1 MKKIISIVLLVLMMA
16 LVLTACG
23 GKEVSKIEIAEGL
36 KYEFTVGETPDFSA
50 VKANITYNDDTTET
64 ITADKLTFSALDTT
78 TAGVKQLTISY
89 EGFSVTIDVTVK
101 AASGGNNGGNT
112 GDNNGGGNEGDN
124 APLLYGVS
132 LPSYITDRENVLKNN
147 FTIKDAPYYVG
158 NENPYVLALT
168 LISLDEDDN
177 VVTDASPYVSV
188 SYVYLIDGTSE
199 TLVGEEYVTIDENN
213 HSFAFTK
220 AAKDKTFKIVTR
232 PSAGFLPGEEA
243 DFTRYQIVTVVD
255 GYNVYRAKELNLI
268 TNADMDIDGDGS
280 MDQLAAVSTFL
291 TNNGIRRPE
300 KLSGIVLHGNM
311 NVQQTDLPE
320 EYFITY
326 NDGSTT
332 RKDLYDCLSVYF
344 HQTHAGE
351 PEFSIYGNYFTIY
364 SYDIPTVA
372 IQGFGGNED
381 EYSNSELFHFK
392 TLDSETIDNY
402 SFDHTQYKV
411 NIIGLGMR
419 DDDPNADSLAAS
431 VRAKLGLGGFKT
443 RHNAIVIENSRVEA
457 FFTSLVAEA
466 DDQTITISNSTFYNS
481 WQNHIFLVADNEI
494 QVAYENEAPRIGHQ
508 PITVNVVNSTIAK
521 CGGPVFIS
529 QTRNPNRVRNAN
541 SKSIVNIDAA
551 SDVHSYVTGEE
562 AWFVASGVNSLAVT
576 IRQLSGLI
584 SLSASQQAMAAGYV
598 YNDVNKTGID
608 GVAMNLIYVNMV
620 SGTNPITGEDVDGKV
635 TVGGATI
642 FNQNDGEN
650 VLVETLTGALP
661 AGTPIFQSSTGAA
674 AFTDGSTGVYGV
686 DFTTGQPTAA
696 STAFFQGDY
705 IALYYMGL
713 GILLEYN

>member
-16 LVLTACG
+16 FALTACG

-64 ITADKLTFSALDTT
+64 ITADKLTFSALDTST
-78 TAGVKQLTISY
+78 PGTKQLTITY
-89 EGFSVTIDVTVK
+89 EGFSVTVDVTVK
-101 AASGGNNGGNT
+101 PASNGGNNGGES
-112 GDNNGGGNEGDN
+112 NNVYI
-124 APLLYGVS
+124 YGVE
-132 LPSYITDRENVLKNN
+132 LPSYISDRENVLKNN
-147 FTIKDAPYYVG
+147 FTVKNAPYYVG
-158 NENPYVLALT
+158 DDNPYVLT
-168 LISLDEDDN
+168 LSLIVLDENDN
-177 VVTDASPYVSV
+177 IVTDPTPYVSA
-188 SYVYLIDGTSE
+188 SQVYLVDEAGNT
-199 TLVGEEYVTIDENN
+199 TLVGAEYVTINENN
-213 HSFAFTK
+213 HSFDFTEE
-220 AAKDKTFKIVTR
+220 AIGKTFKIVTR
-232 PSAGFLPGEEA
+232 PSTGFASGQEA

-255 GYNVYRAKELNLI
+255 GYNVFRAKELNLI
-268 TNADMDIDGDGS
+268 TNADHDIDGDGD

-291 TNNGIRRPE
+291 TNNGIVRPE

-320 EYFITY
+320 EYFVTY
-326 NDGSTT
+326 NDGSTQK
-332 RKDLYDCLSVYF
+332 KDLYDLLSVYY

-364 SYDIPTVA
+364 TYDIPNVA
-372 IQGFGGNED
+372 IQGFGRNTD
-381 EYSNSELFHFK
+381 EFSNSELFHFIVA
-392 TLDSETIDNY
+392 DSESMDNY
-402 SFDHTQYKV
+402 TFDHSNYNV
-411 NIIGLGMR
+411 NLIGLGMR
-419 DDDPNADSLAAS
+419 DDDPNADNIEASARANLSLGAI
-431 VRAKLGLGGFKT
+431 KT
-443 RHNAIVIENSRVEA
+443 RRNTTVIENCSVEA
-457 FFTSLVAEA
+457 FFTSLTVEA
-466 DDQTITISNSTFYNS
+466 DDQTVTVSNTKFYNS
-481 WQNHIFLVADNEI
+481 WQNHVFLIADNEI
-494 QVAYENEAPRIGHQ
+494 QVAYENEAPRVGHQ

-529 QTRNPNRVRNAN
+529 QTKNPTKARNAN
-541 SKSIVNIDAA
+541 SKAILNIDSA

-562 AWFVASGVNSLAVT
+562 AWFVASGVNSLAVM
-576 IRQLSGLI
+576 IRQMSTLI

-635 TVGGATI
+635 TVNGATV
-642 FNQNDGEN
+642 FNHNDGEN
-650 VLVETLTGALP
+650 LLVETLAGALP

-686 DFTTGQPTAA
+686 DFTTGQPCAPAA
-696 STAFFQGDY
+696 EFFQGDY
-705 IALYYMGL
+705 IGLYYMGL